1 MYICV
6 FDNLSQMMWIP
17 RADSITAQ
25 KTDFPFV
32 LSIYRIGVVWYLLN
46 AAVKIKH

>member
-6 FDNLSQMMWIP
+6 GDLSQMMWIP
-17 RADSITAQ
+17 RANSITAL

-32 LSIYRIGVVWYLLN
+32 LSICRIGVGWYLLN